1 MAREVHVTLLGRV
14 AIEVGAEAFPEPVPG
29 PLGRVALAFL
39 VLHRDRPVTRD
50 ELAEALWGREDLP
63 PTWASALRG
72 VVFRLRRALT
82 TLGLPGAE
90 VLRNSV
96 GSYLLH
102 LPDDAS
108 VDMERAGQLLEAAR
122 ASLGA
127 GLALDAQR
135 AAESAAHLSRG
146 QFLPGAHGAWVEQH
160 QAAARELHLCCLE
173 LLSEAATVAGDHA
186 VAVASAEAAIS
197 HEPYRESAHFL
208 LMQAHSAA
216 GNRTE
221 VVRAYARCKAFLRRD
236 LGMEPSP
243 ATVALHRAILG
254 GGQDAA
260 PSLAAHPT
268 ATNLPTAMSSFVG
281 RERILDE
288 LHETFTRTRLLT
300 LTGPAGVGKSRLAVE
315 LGHRLQTES
324 PDGVWLVELADVRA
338 PELVPKQAL
347 GALRVPEAG
356 GSSPAASLARA
367 LAERRLV
374 LVLDN
379 CEHMVDACASLV
391 CDLLRAS
398 PGLRVLVTSREPLRV
413 SGECVR
419 MVPVLDVPPADVT
432 DGVVTGVTG
441 AAVAADGSAMTYG
454 SVRLF
459 TDRVLA
465 MTPNHPLEPESAVIQ
480 ICQQLDGLPLA
491 LELAAAHARLMP
503 LEDLARHLHQEVAT
517 FTRSRRGSPDRHR
530 TLESALN
537 WSHDRLSGPE
547 QELFAQLSVFQGG
560 FTLGAVEAMFP
571 SRDERVV
578 ELLGAL
584 VDKSLVLLEGRA
596 GTMRY
601 RLLETT
607 RDYARQRLAASGRAA
622 EACAAHLHWFTGHA
636 RSMESELEGPLQD
649 KCLDALAREHDN
661 FRAALDWAA
670 RCGEVEQ
677 VATLALALNRFW
689 EVRGYLT
696 EGRAWLELAA
706 RGAVDNPALAA
717 KCHNAAGVLAHHKC
731 DYIAARQFHRAAAG
745 LFEHLGDRRG
755 LAVAANGL
763 ANIDVSEGD
772 LASAQGRYESVIALG
787 RELADDRLLAASLL
801 NLGVVALEEHVVFEG
816 RYGRQGVLRARAAL
830 LEALDLYR
838 RHGNMHGIA
847 VALQNLGVLF
857 GIDGDDGAARR
868 YLGESLAISRHLG
881 DLKGIA
887 GTVRFLGQLEYRT
900 GDYGAA
906 RLHFEECIRLEQQLG
921 STRLR
926 ADALTFLAAIAER
939 ETRAGI
945 DWSLERPQVAGER

>member
-1 MAREVHVTLLGRV
+1 MARELEVALLGRV
-14 AIEVGAEAFPEPVPG
+14 AIQVGAEEFPEPVPG

-39 VLHRDRPVTRD
+39 VLHRDRPVTCD

-63 PTWASALRG
+63 QTWAAALRG

-82 TLGLPGAE
+82 TIGLPGGE
-90 VLRNSV
+90 VLRNSF
-96 GSYLLH
+96 GSYLLR
-102 LPDDAS
+102 LPDDTT
-108 VDMERAGQLLEAAR
+108 VDVERAGQLLETAR
-122 ASLGA
+122 ASLDA
-127 GLALDAQR
+127 GLTVDAQR
-135 AAESAAHLSRG
+135 ASESAARLSRG
-146 QFLPGAHGAWVEQH
+146 EFLPGAHGAWVEQR
-160 QAAARELHLCCLE
+160 QASARELHLWCLE
-173 LLSEAATVAGDHA
+173 LLSEAATVAGDNAAA
-186 VAVASAEAAIS
+186 VGSAEAAIS
-197 HEPYRESAHFL
+197 HEPYRESAHVL
-208 LMQAHSAA
+208 LMNAHAAA

-221 VVRAYARCKAFLRRD
+221 AVRAYARCKAFLRRD

-243 ATVALHRAILG
+243 ATVALHGAILS
-254 GGQDAA
+254 GGQDET
-260 PSLAAHPT
+260 PSLAVRST

-288 LHETFTRTRLLT
+288 LHDTFTRTRLLT

-315 LGHRLQTES
+315 LGHQLQAES
-324 PDGVWLVELADVRA
+324 PDGVWLVELADVTG

-347 GALRVPEAG
+347 VALRIPEAG
-356 GSSPAASLARA
+356 GSSPAASLARG

-391 CDLLRAS
+391 CDLLRVC

-419 MVPVLDVPPADVT
+419 TVPVLDVPPADVT
-432 DGVVTGVTG
+432 DGVVTGETG
-441 AAVAADGSAMTYG
+441 AVAGSVTAYG

-465 MTPNHPLEPESAVIQ
+465 VAPNHPLEPQSAVIQ
-480 ICQQLDGLPLA
+480 ICQHLEGLPLA

-503 LEDLARHLHQEVAT
+503 LDDLARHLHQEAT
-517 FTRSRRGSPDRHR
+517 MFNGSRRGSPDRHR

-537 WSHDRLSGPE
+537 WSHDRLPAPE
-547 QELFAQLSVFQGG
+547 QELFAELSVFSGG
-560 FTLGAVEAMFP
+560 FTLAAVEAMFP
-571 SRDERVV
+571 SRDESVV
-578 ELLGAL
+578 EVLSAL
-584 VDKSLVLLEGRA
+584 VDKSLVLLEGRD

-607 RDYARQRLAASGRAA
+607 RDYASRRLAASGREG
-622 EACAAHLHWFTGHA
+622 EAYGAHLGWFTRHA
-636 RSMESELEGPLQD
+636 QSIESELEGPLQD
-649 KCLDALAREHDN
+649 KWLDALALEHDN

-670 RCGEVEQ
+670 GSGDVEQ

-706 RGAVDNPALAA
+706 GGAVDKPALAA

-731 DYIAARQFHRAAAG
+731 DYVAGRQFHETAAG

-755 LAVAANGL
+755 LAAAANGL

-787 RELADDRLLAASLL
+787 RELGDDRILAPSLL
-801 NLGVVALEEHVVFEG
+801 NLGIVGIEEHFAFEG
-816 RYGRQGVLRARAAL
+816 RSGREGVSRARTAL

-838 RHGNMHGIA
+838 KHGDIHGVA

-857 GIDGDDGAARR
+857 GIDGDDEAARR

-881 DLKGIA
+881 SPKGIA
-887 GTVRFLGQLEYRT
+887 GTVRFLGQLEYRS
-900 GDYGAA
+900 GDYRAA
-906 RLHFEECIRLEQQLG
+906 RLHFEECIRMEQQLG
-921 STRLR
+921 STRLL
-926 ADALTFLAAIAER
+926 ADAVTFLAAIAER
-939 ETRAGI
+939 EASGRDRLG
-945 DWSLERPQVAGER
+945 S